1 MGNCVSQEKKFLN
14 VVFGRY
20 LVERVVVVIII
31 PIQVILPVASIDG
44 LRPGLVHLQQHSAF
58 MSAFT
63 SLFLQFWA
71 SFLPRAWSFLKPK
84 QGVN

>member
-1 MGNCVSQEKKFLN
+1 MHGKIARILN

-63 SLFLQFWA
+63 VLAYFYSSELRFCLE
-71 SFLPRAWSFLKPK
+71 L
-84 QGVN
+84 GVSSNQNRE